1 MISCET
7 YVEPFMGS
15 ASIFYNLEK
24 FHLTFEKYILN
35 DFNDVSAALTKYD
48 VIEIV
53 GWIEIVAIARIE

>member
-1 MISCET
+1 MVFDLFS
-7 YVEPFMGS
+7 G
-15 ASIFYNLEK
+15 L
-24 FHLTFEKYILN
+24 LN